1 MYTRKVGRCSRVEGY
16 VSLHHGVLDRYIQ
29 RMYIYIYINKHIS
42 PPISPHLF
50 PQPYLS
56 SWYLPIYILSLIPH
70 IGFIALSL

>member
-1 MYTRKVGRCSRVEGY
+1 MLEGRGLCIFTSRGTGQIYSAY
-16 VSLHHGVLDRYIQ
+16 V
-29 RMYIYIYINKHIS
+29 YIYIYINKHIS